1 MDLPWL
7 DHPTSRET
15 ASAPVPRSLHLVT
28 VDAARRAAVQD
39 FIRDR
44 FAAHYQADV
53 RHFMPCLFGL
63 EADDGSLHGAVGCRS
78 AATQALFLEHYL
90 DEPIEDLIAA
100 RVGTTVERADV
111 VEVGNLAARGAGM
124 SRLLIVALTRLL
136 ATEGVRWV
144 GFTGTPAL
152 INSFR
157 RLGIALHGL
166 APADPR
172 RLGVDRDQW
181 RAEWG
186 SYYDAGPQVMVAEV
200 PGADL
205 TLATAGTYRQFG
217 ASMEAAHGLCG

>member
-7 DHPTSRET
+7 DHPTSREAT
-15 ASAPVPRSLHLVT
+15 SAPVPRSLHLVA
-28 VDAARRAAVQD
+28 VDATRRAAVQD

-63 EADDGSLHGAVGCRS
+63 EAADGSLHGAVGCRS
-78 AATQALFLEHYL
+78 AATQPLFLEHYL
-90 DEPIEDLIAA
+90 DAPIEDLIAA
-100 RVGTTVERADV
+100 RAGTTVERADV

-157 RLGIALHGL
+157 RLGIVLHGL

-172 RLGVDRDQW
+172 RLGGDREQW
-181 RAEWG
+181 RADWG
-186 SYYDAGPQVMVAEV
+186 TYYDAGPQVMVAEV
-200 PGADL
+200 PGADR
-205 TLATAGTYRQFG
+205 TLATAGTYRRFG
-217 ASMEAAHGLCG
+217 AQEATHGLCA

>member
-7 DHPTSRET
+7 DHPTSREP
-15 ASAPVPRSLHLVT
+15 ASAQVPRSLHLVA

-44 FAAHYQADV
+44 FAVHYQANV

-63 EADDGSLHGAVGCRS
+63 QADDGSLHGAVGCRS
-78 AATQALFLEHYL
+78 AAVQPLFLERYL
-90 DEPIEDLIAA
+90 DEPIEHVIAA
-100 RVGTTVERADV
+100 RSGEIVERADV

-157 RLGIALHGL
+157 RLGIALHRL
-166 APADPR
+166 APADPS
-172 RLGVDRDQW
+172 RLGADRD
-181 RAEWG
+181 EWG

-200 PGADL
+200 PGADR
-205 TLATAGTYRQFG
+205 TLATAGTYRQFRS
-217 ASMEAAHGLCG
+217 SMEAAHGLCG

>member
-7 DHPTSRET
+7 DHPTSRDT
-15 ASAPVPRSLHLVT
+15 ASAQAPRSLHLVA

-39 FIRDR
+39 FVRDR
-44 FAAHYQADV
+44 FAAHYQANV
-53 RHFMPCLFGL
+53 QHFMPCLYGL
-63 EADDGSLHGAVGCRS
+63 EADDGSVHGAVGCRS
-78 AATQALFLEHYL
+78 AAVQPLFLERYL
-90 DEPIEDLIAA
+90 DEPIEDAIAA
-100 RVGTTVERADV
+100 RTGQAVIRADV

-136 ATEGVRWV
+136 AAEGVRWA

-172 RLGVDRDQW
+172 RLGMDHDQW

-186 SYYDAGPQVMVAEV
+186 TYYDARPQVMVAEV
-200 PGADL
+200 PGADR
-205 TLATAGTYRQFG
+205 TLASAGTYRQFG
-217 ASMEAAHGLCG
+217 AQEAMHGLCG